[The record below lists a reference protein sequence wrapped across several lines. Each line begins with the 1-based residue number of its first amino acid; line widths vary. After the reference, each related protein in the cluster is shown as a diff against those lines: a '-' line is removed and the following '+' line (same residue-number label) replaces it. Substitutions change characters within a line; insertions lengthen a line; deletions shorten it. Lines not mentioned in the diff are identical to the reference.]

1 MGFIQSFRLAVK
13 SIMAS
18 KMRSLLTM
26 LGIIIGVGAVILI
39 VGLGN
44 GMEIY
49 MKQSFASMGT
59 NILNVNVFG
68 RGSSRSVD
76 VEDMYAFVEEN
87 KDYFEAVSPTITANA
102 KIKIG
107 NESLSR
113 TSLMGIGEDYMN
125 MKKLKLE
132 SGRYIQYIDVLKR
145 NKVCVVGP
153 HISNTYFMGDALGK
167 TIKINGDTY
176 KIVGVLA
183 KDKDEENEEGSSG
196 DTVHIAYTNAAKM
209 SFMGTIT
216 SYSFSVFSEED
227 IPTSKKLLNDMFFD
241 IFKNENLYSIISM
254 SEILDTMSTMLNV
267 MVTILASIAA
277 ISLVVGGIGI
287 MNIMLVS
294 VSERTREI
302 GIRKALGAKQRHIMQ
317 QFVIEAATTSA
328 IGGVVGIMF
337 GYFLSF
343 IATQIVVM
351 ALKTDMS
358 VTPSVSAVIGAFTI
372 SVAIGILFGYLPA
385 KKAAKLNPIDALH
398 RE

>member
-1 MGFIQSFRLAVK
+1 MSFIQSFKLAIK

-18 KMRSLLTM
+18 KLRSLLTM
-26 LGIIIGVGAVILI
+26 LGIIIGVAAVILI

-49 MKQSFASMGT
+49 MKDSFASMGT
-59 NILNVNVFG
+59 NILTVNIFG
-68 RGSSRSVD
+68 RGSSRTVG
-76 VEDMYAFVEEN
+76 VEDIYAFVEQN
-87 KDYFEAVSPTITANA
+87 KEYFESVSPTINTNA
-102 KIKIG
+102 KLKIG
-107 NESLSR
+107 SETLLS

-125 MKKLKLE
+125 MKKLELE
-132 SGRYIQYIDVLKR
+132 SGRYIQYVDVLKR
-145 NKVCVVGP
+145 NKVCVIGSY
-153 HISNTYFMGDALGK
+153 IDRTYFMGDSLGK
-167 TIKINGDTY
+167 TIRINGDTY

-183 KDKDEENEEGSSG
+183 EDAESEEGSG
-196 DTVHIAYTNAAKM
+196 DDTIHIAYTNAAKM

-216 SYSFSVFSEED
+216 SYAFSVFSEED
-227 IPTSKKLLNDMFFD
+227 IPTSKKLLDDMFYKIYKD
-241 IFKNENLYSIISM
+241 DRLYSIVSM
-254 SEILDTMSTMLNV
+254 SEILDMMSDMLNV
-267 MVTILASIAA
+267 MVVILASIAA

-302 GIRKALGAKQRHIMQ
+302 GIRKALGAKQKHIMR

-328 IGGVVGIMF
+328 IGGAVGIMF
-337 GYFLSF
+337 GYFLSY
-343 IATQIVVM
+343 IATKIVVAVLDTEM
-351 ALKTDMS
+351 V
-358 VTPSVSAVIGAFTI
+358 VTPSISAVLGAFSI

>member
-1 MGFIQSFRLAVK
+1 MSFIQSFKLAIK

-18 KMRSLLTM
+18 KLRSLLTM
-26 LGIIIGVGAVILI
+26 LGIIIGVAAVILI

-49 MKQSFASMGT
+49 MKDSFASMGT
-59 NILNVNVFG
+59 NILTVNIFG
-68 RGSSRSVD
+68 RGSSRTVG
-76 VEDMYAFVEEN
+76 VEDIYAFVEQN
-87 KDYFEAVSPTITANA
+87 KEYFESVSPTINTNA
-102 KIKIG
+102 KLKIG
-107 NESLSR
+107 SETLLS

-125 MKKLKLE
+125 MKKLELE
-132 SGRYIQYIDVLKR
+132 SGRYIQYVDVLKR
-145 NKVCVVGP
+145 NKVCVIGSY
-153 HISNTYFMGDALGK
+153 IDRTYFMGDSLGK
-167 TIKINGDTY
+167 TIRINGDTY

-183 KDKDEENEEGSSG
+183 EDAQSEEGSG
-196 DTVHIAYTNAAKM
+196 DDTIHIAYTNAAKM

-216 SYSFSVFSEED
+216 SYAFSVFSEED
-227 IPTSKKLLNDMFFD
+227 IPTSKKLLDDMFYKIYKD
-241 IFKNENLYSIISM
+241 DRLYSIVSM
-254 SEILDTMSTMLNV
+254 SEILDMMSDMLNV
-267 MVTILASIAA
+267 MVVILASIAA

-302 GIRKALGAKQRHIMQ
+302 GIRKALGAKQKHIMR

-328 IGGVVGIMF
+328 IGGAVGIMF
-337 GYFLSF
+337 GYFLSY
-343 IATQIVVM
+343 IATKIVVA
-351 ALKTDMS
+351 ALDTEMV
-358 VTPSVSAVIGAFTI
+358 VTPSISAVLGAFSI

>member
-1 MGFIQSFRLAVK
+1 MSFIQSFKLAIK

-18 KMRSLLTM
+18 KVRSLLTM

-39 VGLGN
+39 VGMGN

-49 MKQSFASMGT
+49 MKNSFASMGT
-59 NILNVNVFG
+59 NILSVNVFG
-68 RGSSRSVD
+68 RGSSRTID
-76 VEDMYAFVEEN
+76 VEDMYTFVENN
-87 KDYFEAVSPTITANA
+87 KEYFEAVSPTINVNA
-102 KIKIG
+102 KAKIG
-107 NESLSR
+107 TESLSK
-113 TSLMGIGEDYMN
+113 TTLMGISEDYMH
-125 MKKLKLE
+125 MKKLKLD
-132 SGRYIQYIDVLKR
+132 SGRYIQYVDVLKR
-145 NKVCVVGP
+145 NKVCVIGSY
-153 HISNTYFMGDALGK
+153 INKTYFMGDSLGK

-176 KIVGVLA
+176 KVIGVLA
-183 KDKDEENEEGSSG
+183 EDTESEEGSE
-196 DTVHIAYTNAAKM
+196 DDVIHIAYTNAAKM
-209 SFMGTIT
+209 SFIGTIS
-216 SYSFSVFSEED
+216 SYSFSVISEEN
-227 IPTSKKLLNDMFFD
+227 IQTSKKLLNDMFFKV
-241 IFKNENLYSIISM
+241 FKDERLYSIISM
-254 SEILDTMSTMLNV
+254 SEILGTMSSMLNV
-267 MVTILASIAA
+267 MVAILASIAA

-302 GIRKALGAKQRHIMQ
+302 GIRKALGAKQKHIMR

-343 IATQIVVM
+343 IATKIIVV
-351 ALKTDMS
+351 ALKTEMA
-358 VTPSVSAVIGAFTI
+358 VTPSIGAVLGAFTI

>member
-1 MGFIQSFRLAVK
+1 MSFIQSFKLAIK

-44 GMEIY
+44 GMEMF

-59 NILNVNVFG
+59 NILDVYVMG
-68 RGSSRSVD
+68 RGSSRSID

-87 KDYFEAVSPTITANA
+87 KEYFEAVSPTIEPQA

-107 NESLSR
+107 NESLSK
-113 TSLMGIGEDYMN
+113 TPLIGIGEDYMN

-132 SGRYIQYIDVLKR
+132 DGRYIQYIDVLKR
-145 NKVCVVGP
+145 NKVCVIGP
-153 HISNTYFMGDALGK
+153 YISNTYFMGDALGK
-167 TIKINGDTY
+167 TIRINGDNY
-176 KIVGVLA
+176 KIIGVFSM
-183 KDKDEENEEGSSG
+183 DDEEENKEGSKG
-196 DTVHIAYTNAAKM
+196 DVVHIPYTNAAKM
-209 SFMGTIT
+209 SFVGTFT
-216 SYSFSVFSEED
+216 TYSFSVFSEED
-227 IPTSKKLLNDMFFD
+227 IPISKQLLNDMFYD
-241 IFKNENLYSIISM
+241 IFKSERLYSIMSM
-254 SEILDTMSTMLNV
+254 AEMLNEMSIMINV

-302 GIRKALGAKQRHIMQ
+302 GIRKALGAKQKHIMQ

-328 IGGVVGIMF
+328 IGGIVGIMF

-343 IATQIVVM
+343 IATSIVVM
-351 ALKTDMS
+351 ALKVDMA
-358 VTPSVSAVIGAFTI
+358 VAPSASAVIGSFAI